1 MKQTLPTVFLLLV
14 TGAQAATVSPDPSQS
29 AFPPP
34 ALSSTGT
41 YVDTPI
47 VGWHWYNEPQPE
59 EEDEP
64 DDDTVPL
71 SVLPPNLQM
80 SLLQKLTKEKLNSAI
95 LSPSPEKAADY
106 LRMQSYL
113 MNLSGQFT
121 QSAKKALLL
130 YPDLDYNLEHS
141 RYNGTATLQQT
152 AARQLQNDAIHNL
165 GQRYGLFL
173 FYRGNNP
180 QDMQMAATVHQFSQ
194 QYGLS
199 LIPIS
204 MDGAR
209 SEALPQTR
217 QDIGQAAKMGV
228 SQFPALMLVEP
239 GSEQYQPLAYGFM
252 TQDDLA
258 RRFLDVA
265 TDFKAQY

>member
-1 MKQTLPTVFLLLV
+1 MKRTLPIVFLLLV
-14 TGAQAATVSPDPSQS
+14 TGTQAATVSPESSQS
-29 AFPPP
+29 AFPSSV
-34 ALSSTGT
+34 LSSSGS
-41 YVDTPI
+41 YVDAPI

-59 EEDEP
+59 EGYEP
-64 DDDTVPL
+64 EDDTVPL
-71 SVLPPNLQM
+71 SALPPNLQM

-141 RYNGTATLQQT
+141 RYNSTTTLQQT
-152 AARQLQNDAIHNL
+152 AARQRQNDAIYNL

-173 FYRGNNP
+173 FYRGNNLL
-180 QDMQMAATVHQFSQ
+180 DTQMAATVHQFSQ

-199 LIPIS
+199 LVPVS

-209 SEALPQTR
+209 SAGLPQTR
-217 QDIGQAAKMGV
+217 QDGGQAAKMGV